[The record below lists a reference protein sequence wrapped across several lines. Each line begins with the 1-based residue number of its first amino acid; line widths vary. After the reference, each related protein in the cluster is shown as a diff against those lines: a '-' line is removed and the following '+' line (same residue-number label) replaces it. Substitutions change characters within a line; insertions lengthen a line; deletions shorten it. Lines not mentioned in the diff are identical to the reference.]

1 MHIGNSLTTSRECKR
16 PTKVSTHFGRKLIC
30 AALCLGELNRKYA
43 HTDELLSDDAND
55 AFIESVMLPPPE
67 LGNLPD
73 IENMIRQ
80 ANTSAESRN
89 SLGKFLIADDY
100 IKKLIPLLSVAE
112 DLESLSDLHRLCN
125 ITKMII
131 LLNDTVIIEHIVT
144 DEVILGIVGML
155 ECICHRTTSISG

>member
-1 MHIGNSLTTSRECKR
+1 VRTSSIPNRA
-16 PTKVSTHFGRKLIC
+16 T
-30 AALCLGELNRKYA
+30 LCLGKLSKKHA

-55 AFIESVMLPPPE
+55 TLVDSVMLPPPE

-80 ANTSAESRN
+80 ATGSPESRN
-89 SLGKFLIADDY
+89 SLGKFLLADDY
-100 IKKLIPLLSVAE
+100 IGKLIPLLQVAE

-125 ITKMII
+125 ITKMVI
-131 LLNDTVIIEHIVT
+131 LLNDTMIIEHIVT

-155 ECICHRTTSISG
+155 ECKRCHCLLQSTL